1 MTMGYKTLS
10 VVERKAGSLAR
21 KRRLESPFWRPVNIV
36 LLVTSLG
43 VAGLHI
49 SFIWTYYGPVGAR
62 VIHVWAAVLI
72 LALVEFEK
80 AGSILNRSLS
90 GLSILTASAASYYL
104 YANQMEIISRY
115 GFSATADMIAAG
127 TMVFWMFYYVWRQFG
142 VAFAV
147 VGLVFLGYSYLGS
160 HMPMPLTSPEIDWVR
175 ATSKLTIGSYGSV
188 VELSATLIFIIML
201 FGAVLQASGAA
212 RFVWGV
218 SGWMGRKTG
227 SGSGGVAVAASGL
240 VSTFTGVGAANV
252 GITAPMTIPM
262 MKRDGFNSSQAAAI
276 EALAST
282 GGQITPPI
290 LGLVAFLMAEFIGVP
305 YLTIVIA
312 SIAPALIYYIGL
324 LTYVTLIY
332 RKNGK
337 GGGVDEGEKLSVR
350 QLLVAGIGFIIPLVT
365 LIILIYA
372 GLSIPYAAFWSIIAT
387 LASAA
392 LHRIE
397 KKPEV
402 WLEAIKSTVGQAAG
416 IGVAAGV
423 IDIIMTSLD
432 ITQLGMLTGFVVSE
446 FSGDSVLGA
455 FLLVLIAT
463 YLMGMGMPGVAV
475 YTIVAITLVPILVN
489 MGVKPLVGHF
499 IIMYMIIISNYTP
512 PVAPTLMLTARIAGA
527 PYFRSG
533 GEAMKAGV
541 ASLILPFFL
550 FSQPVLLFEG
560 SSVTSFVF
568 AFLATTFSIMFI
580 VMGLVG
586 WFRGNLSYTVR
597 LLLVSVGFAMWVGT
611 YVDTRGLLI
620 TSLAFVVGIVILV
633 AKPSASKVATVP

>member
-1 MTMGYKTLS
+1 MAYELLGATEQWAER
-10 VVERKAGSLAR
+10 VELK
-21 KRRLESPFWRPVNIV
+21 KQQQSPFWRPLNIV
-36 LLVTSLG
+36 LMAATLVA
-43 VAGLHI
+43 AGLHI
-49 SFIWTYYGPVGAR
+49 SFIWIYYGPVGAR

-72 LALVEFEK
+72 LALVELEK
-80 AGSILNRSLS
+80 TGTVLNRWVS
-90 GLSILTASAASYYL
+90 GLSIITASAASFFL
-104 YANQMEIISRY
+104 YTNQMEIISRY
-115 GFSATADMIAAG
+115 GFSTTEDMVAAG
-127 TMVFWMFYYVWRQFG
+127 TMAFWMFYYVWRQFG
-142 VAFAV
+142 AAFAV
-147 VGLVFLGYSYLGS
+147 VGLVFLGYAYLGS

-240 VSTFTGVGAANV
+240 ISTFTGVGAANV

-262 MKRDGFNSSQAAAI
+262 MKRDGYNSSQAAAI

-324 LTYVTLIY
+324 LVYVTLIY

-337 GGGVDEGEKLSVR
+337 GGSGNGGEVLSRR
-350 QLLVAGIGFIIPLVT
+350 QLLVSGIGFTIPLVT
-365 LIILIYA
+365 LILLIYA

-387 LASAA
+387 LVSTT

-397 KKPEV
+397 KNPAV
-402 WLEAIKSTVGQAAG
+402 WLEAIKSTTGQAAG

-432 ITQLGMLTGFVVSE
+432 ITQLGMLTGFVISE
-446 FSGDSVLGA
+446 FSGDSVLGT
-455 FLLVLIAT
+455 FLLVLVAT

-489 MGVKPLVGHF
+489 MGVEPLVGHF
-499 IIMYMIIISNYTP
+499 VIMYMIIISNYTP

-533 GEAMKAGV
+533 MEAMKAGV

-550 FSQPVLLFEG
+550 FSQPVLLFEN
-560 SSVTSFVF
+560 SSAKLFIF
-568 AFLATTFSIMFI
+568 AFLATTFSIVFI
-580 VMGLVG
+580 VVGLVG
-586 WFRGNLSYTVR
+586 WFRGNLGYAAR
-597 LLLVSVGFAMWVGT
+597 FLLVAVGVAMWVGT
-611 YVDTRGLLI
+611 YVDTHSLLI
-620 TSLAFVVGIVILV
+620 TSSAFIAGNVILGL
-633 AKPSASKVATVP
+633 KLRASMPATVP